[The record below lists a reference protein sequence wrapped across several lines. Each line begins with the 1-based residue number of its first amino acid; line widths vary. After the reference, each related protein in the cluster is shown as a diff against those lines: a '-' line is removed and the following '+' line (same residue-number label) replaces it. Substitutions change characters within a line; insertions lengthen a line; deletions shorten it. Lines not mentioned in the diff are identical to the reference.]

1 MKTLAQPPDISAD
14 PQAATPYFLREA
26 EFDRAVRDEEA
37 LRGVPPEPRA
47 A

>member
-1 MKTLAQPPDISAD
+1 MNTLTQPSDNP
-14 PQAATPYFLREA
+14 PEAATPYFSRKA

-37 LRGVPPEPRA
+37 LRGVPPEPWA